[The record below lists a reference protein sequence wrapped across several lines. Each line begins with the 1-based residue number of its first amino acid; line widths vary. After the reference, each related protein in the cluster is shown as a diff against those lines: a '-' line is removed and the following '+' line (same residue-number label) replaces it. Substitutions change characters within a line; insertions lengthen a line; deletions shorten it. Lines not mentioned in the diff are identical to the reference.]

1 MKTFREY
8 VNEGVT
14 KLKEYKGVDANM
26 KADDIITDD
35 KYYDKI
41 YVLNKDTY
49 SKAERQMVLL
59 VANTYVWKVDY
70 DPKKYT
76 ISVRFEK

>member
-1 MKTFREY
+1 MNFREY
-8 VNEGVT
+8 INESLT
-14 KLKEYKGVDANM
+14 KLSTYKNVDSNM
-26 KADDIITDD
+26 KADNIITDD

-49 SKAERQMVLL
+49 EKAEKQMVML
-59 VANTYVWKVDY
+59 VARTYVWKVDY